1 MGVSREAYVAWVQQ
15 QAQGR
20 FERVHGEIVP
30 MSPEPIAHARLK
42 AAIWLALHT
51 SIDAAGLSAFEAL
64 PDGVT
69 VQAGDGSD
77 YEPDVVVAGGGPAPG
92 NSIAVLTPI
101 IVVEVLSRRTARVDT
116 TQKLIDYFTIPSVVY
131 YLVASVDQQ
140 KIVHHHR
147 LDDAHIM
154 TTIVTGG
161 EIDLDP
167 PGIKLAIAPLY
178 RRII

>member
-1 MGVSREAYVAWVQQ
+1 MGVSREAYMAWVQQ
-15 QAQGR
+15 QAKGR

-30 MSPEPIAHARLK
+30 MSPELIAHARLK

-51 SIDAAGLSAFEAL
+51 AIEAAGLSTFEAL

-77 YEPDVVVAGGGPAPG
+77 YEPDVVVAGGEPVPG
-92 NSIAVLTPI
+92 NSIAVPTPV
-101 IVVEVLSRRTARVDT
+101 IVVEVLSRRTAKVDT
-116 TQKLIDYFTIPSVVY
+116 TQKLIDYFTISSVVH

-147 LDDAHIM
+147 LDDARIM
-154 TTIVTGG
+154 TAIVTEGD
-161 EIDLDP
+161 IDLDP